1 MGQGLSLLDCYD
13 LLLLYAFLMEEPV
26 LDEVFLYCVY
36 FARKERLR
44 ELRRHYELGDIAP
57 VEKSADD
64 FLSSQNL
71 RICEPQP
78 FAAQAP
84 PKRD

>member
-1 MGQGLSLLDCYD
+1 
-13 LLLLYAFLMEEPV
+13 MEEPV

-36 FARKERLR
+36 FTRKERLR

-71 RICEPQP
+71 RICGS
-78 FAAQAP
+78 
-84 PKRD
+84 